1 MTRFPSHIGQSLAV
15 YRDPRVVAILF
26 LGFAS
31 GLPLAL
37 TTGTLAIWM
46 ARAGVDKTTIGLFAL
61 VGVPYALKFLW
72 APLVDRMRLPFLTA
86 RLGRRRGWAVF
97 TQGMLMASLLAL
109 GASHPVS
116 TPWLTAFLAMAVA
129 FCSASQDIV
138 VDAYR
143 IDILTERQQ
152 GAGAAVTQAG
162 YRLGLLASGAGALF
176 LADHLS
182 WPTVYAI
189 MALLMTVGV
198 GAILLSPEPH
208 GEKPP
213 LPLFPRRE
221 RWRAWWREAVLA
233 PFTDFLQRPGAFT
246 ILAFVLLYKFGDVFA
261 GVMANPFYVDIG
273 FTNSEIASI
282 SKLFGLLAT
291 LAGVFIGGAVVSR
304 YGVLKS
310 LLGCGVLQMAS
321 NLMFSVQAVVGHD
334 LSLLAVTI
342 GFENLAGGM
351 GSAAFV
357 AYLSLLCTTAYS
369 ATQYALLSSLMA
381 VGRTVLSSGAGWVA
395 EQVDWSVFFLLSTVA
410 ALPGLASGIRK
421 RNRGVWGE
429 ASLPPHPSIPFSYSW
444 SGRRSVSGV

>member
-410 ALPGLASGIRK
+410 ALPGLALLL
-421 RNRGVWGE
+421 W
-429 ASLPPHPSIPFSYSW
+429 
-444 SGRRSVSGV
+444 RRRIQE

>member
-1 MTRFPSHIGQSLAV
+1 MIRLLSTIGQTLAV

-26 LGFAS
+26 LGFTS

-37 TTGTLAIWM
+37 TTGTLAIWV

-61 VGVPYALKFLW
+61 VGMPYALKFLW
-72 APLVDRMRLPFLTA
+72 APLIDQMRLPFLTA
-86 RLGRRRGWAVF
+86 RLGQRRGWAVF
-97 TQGMLMASLLAL
+97 IQGVLMASLVAL
-109 GASHPVS
+109 GASRPES
-116 TPWLTAFLAMAVA
+116 TPWLTAFLAMLVA

-182 WPTVYAI
+182 WPMVYAI

-198 GAILLSPEPH
+198 GAIVLSPEPR
-208 GEKPP
+208 GERPSRP
-213 LPLFPRRE
+213 SSSLPRRE
-221 RWRAWWREAVLA
+221 RWRAWWRKAVLA

-246 ILAFVLLYKFGDVFA
+246 ILAFILLYKFGDAFA
-261 GVMANPFYVDIG
+261 GVMANPFYVEIG
-273 FTNSEIASI
+273 FSNSEIAGI
-282 SKLFGLLAT
+282 SKVFGLLAT
-291 LAGVFIGGAVVSR
+291 LAGVFIGGAVVHR

-321 NLMFSVQAVVGHD
+321 NLMFSVQAIVGHD

-369 ATQYALLSSLMA
+369 ATHYALLSSLMA

-410 ALPGLASGIRK
+410 AVPGL
-421 RNRGVWGE
+421 VMLMWM
-429 ASLPPHPSIPFSYSW
+429 
-444 SGRRSVSGV
+444 RRMN